1 MVRQCNFGVR
11 AMKIAIYARFSSD
24 KQSDASIEDQVRIC
38 TVRADKESWHVVDTY
53 ADAAISGATRF
64 RPEY

>member
-1 MVRQCNFGVR
+1 
-11 AMKIAIYARFSSD
+11 MKIAIYARFSSD